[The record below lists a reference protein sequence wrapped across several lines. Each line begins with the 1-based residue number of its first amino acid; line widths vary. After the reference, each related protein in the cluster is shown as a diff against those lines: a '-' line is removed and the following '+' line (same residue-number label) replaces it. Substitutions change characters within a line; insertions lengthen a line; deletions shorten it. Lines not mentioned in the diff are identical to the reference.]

1 MKRIFLTYT
10 KKNTNTGEVYSG
22 RASGTNTAR
31 NILLKRDS
39 SHHKNKDNFGNAKI
53 DKVATDG
60 NAIRGREQLLIEKY
74 GGAKSNGGSSGNQNN
89 GISYRNKQKKI
100 YIQAAIKLF
109 GTIVLVILVYIF
121 ASL

>member
-10 KKNTNTGEVYSG
+10 KKNRDTGEVYSG
-22 RASGTNTAR
+22 RASGTDSAR
-31 NILLKRDS
+31 NILSKRDS
-39 SHHKNKDNFGNAKI
+39 SHHKNKDNFEDARI

-60 NAIRGREQLLIEKY
+60 DAIRGREQLLIENY
-74 GGAKSNGGSSGNQNN
+74 GGSKSSGGTSGNQNN
-89 GISYRNKQKKI
+89 GISPRNKQKKI

-109 GTIVLVILVYIF
+109 GTIILVIFVYIL